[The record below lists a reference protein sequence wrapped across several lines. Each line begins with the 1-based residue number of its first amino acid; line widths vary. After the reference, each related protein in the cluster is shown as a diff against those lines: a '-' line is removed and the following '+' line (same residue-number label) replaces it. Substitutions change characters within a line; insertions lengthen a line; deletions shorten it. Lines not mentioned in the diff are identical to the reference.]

1 MPAHT
6 ILSSGTVVI
15 GASADPSD
23 LIEAMRAAA
32 RGNRTIRLHAVD
44 SLDTLAPYF
53 PGCHRPVV
61 LDEQRRRH
69 NCDCTKTA
77 LKAAATSD

>member
-44 SLDTLAPYF
+44 SLDTLQRVASICAGYR
-53 PGCHRPVV
+53 GRTVI
-61 LDEQRRRH
+61 EMEERRR
-69 NCDCTKTA
+69 A
-77 LKAAATSD
+77 

>member
-32 RGNRTIRLHAVD
+32 AIDIVKRIGSSVC
-44 SLDTLAPYF
+44 
-53 PGCHRPVV
+53 PGQWSKHDQPEYSEEA
-61 LDEQRRRH
+61 DH
-69 NCDCTKTA
+69 G
-77 LKAAATSD
+77 

>member
-32 RGNRTIRLHAVD
+32 AIDIVKRIGSFVC
-44 SLDTLAPYF
+44 
-53 PGCHRPVV
+53 PGQWSKHDQPEYSEEA
-61 LDEQRRRH
+61 DH
-69 NCDCTKTA
+69 G
-77 LKAAATSD
+77 

>member
-6 ILSSGTVVI
+6 ILSSGTVVV

-44 SLDTLAPYF
+44 SLDTLQRVASICAGY
-53 PGCHRPVV
+53 GVV
-61 LDEQRRRH
+61 DIIDLH
-69 NCDCTKTA
+69 
-77 LKAAATSD
+77 LGGGL

>member
-32 RGNRTIRLHAVD
+32 RGNRTIRLHAVRHWRNA
-44 SLDTLAPYF
+44 LDQWGWWHKRYVDAT
-53 PGCHRPVV
+53 GDNRGRTVI
-61 LDEQRRRH
+61 EMEERRR
-69 NCDCTKTA
+69 A
-77 LKAAATSD
+77 